1 MAQIGKYLE
10 ALGSKENKIFRE
22 CRLCPVIVNNSCLE
36 DESEVALGR
45 EEEEGEEDGAF
56 WVDFVFQPNNLTL
69 STKIEA
75 GGEVKKCANQEP
87 KKKRR
92 KRNAISSWPAVAGV
106 FMAACFSLVGCFAP
120 CLYSYHQHHG

>member
-22 CRLCPVIVNNSCLE
+22 CRLCPVMVNNSCLE
-36 DESEVALGR
+36 DESEVVLGH
-45 EEEEGEEDGAF
+45 EEEDVVGF

-75 GGEVKKCANQEP
+75 GREVKKCPNQEP

-92 KRNAISSWPAVAGV
+92 KITATSSWPAVAGV
-106 FMAACFSLVGCFAP
+106 FVAACLSLVVCFAP
-120 CLYSYHQHHG
+120 CLYSYQHG

>member
-22 CRLCPVIVNNSCLE
+22 CRLCPVMVNNSCLE
-36 DESEVALGR
+36 DESEVALVR
-45 EEEEGEEDGAF
+45 DEEEEDGVGF

-75 GGEVKKCANQEP
+75 GGEVKKCPNQEP
-87 KKKRR
+87 KNERR
-92 KRNAISSWPAVAGV
+92 KITATSSWPAVAGV
-106 FMAACFSLVGCFAP
+106 FLAACLSLVGCCAV
-120 CLYSYHQHHG
+120 CSYSYQHS

>member
-1 MAQIGKYLE
+1 M
-10 ALGSKENKIFRE
+10 
-22 CRLCPVIVNNSCLE
+22 VNNSCLE

-45 EEEEGEEDGAF
+45 DEEEEEEAGAF

-87 KKKRR
+87 EKKRR
-92 KRNAISSWPAVAGV
+92 KRNASSSWPAVAGV
-106 FMAACFSLVGCFAP
+106 FMAACFSLVGWFAVAP

>member
-22 CRLCPVIVNNSCLE
+22 CRLCPVMVNNSCLE

-45 EEEEGEEDGAF
+45 EEEEGGF
-56 WVDFVFQPNNLTL
+56 WVDFVFQPNNITL

-75 GGEVKKCANQEP
+75 GGEVKKCPNQEP
-87 KKKRR
+87 EKERR
-92 KRNAISSWPAVAGV
+92 KRKAISSWPAVAGV
-106 FMAACFSLVGCFAP
+106 FMAACLSLVGCCAV
-120 CLYSYHQHHG
+120 CLYSYQHG

>member
-1 MAQIGKYLE
+1 M
-10 ALGSKENKIFRE
+10 
-22 CRLCPVIVNNSCLE
+22 VNNSCLE

-45 EEEEGEEDGAF
+45 DEEEEDGGF

-75 GGEVKKCANQEP
+75 GGEVKKCPNQEP
-87 KKKRR
+87 EKKRR
-92 KRNAISSWPAVAGV
+92 KRNASSSWPAVAGV

>member
-10 ALGSKENKIFRE
+10 ALGSNENKIFRE
-22 CRLCPVIVNNSCLE
+22 CRLCPVMVNNSCLE
-36 DESEVALGR
+36 GESEVVLGR
-45 EEEEGEEDGAF
+45 DEEDGGL

-69 STKIEA
+69 STKIKA
-75 GGEVKKCANQEP
+75 GGEVKKCPHQEP

-92 KRNAISSWPAVAGV
+92 KRNASSSWPAVAGV

>member
-22 CRLCPVIVNNSCLE
+22 CRLCPVMVNNSCLE
-36 DESEVALGR
+36 DQSEVALGR
-45 EEEEGEEDGAF
+45 DEEEEDGGF

-75 GGEVKKCANQEP
+75 GGEVKKCPNQEP
-87 KKKRR
+87 KKHR
-92 KRNAISSWPAVAGV
+92 KNCECCPGHYLSTSV
-106 FMAACFSLVGCFAP
+106 
-120 CLYSYHQHHG
+120 

>member
-1 MAQIGKYLE
+1 MGKYLE
-10 ALGSKENKIFRE
+10 ALGIKENKIFRE
-22 CRLCPVIVNNSCLE
+22 CRFCPVMVNNSCLE

-45 EEEEGEEDGAF
+45 DGAF

-75 GGEVKKCANQEP
+75 GGEVKKCPNQEP
-87 KKKRR
+87 EKERR
-92 KRNAISSWPAVAGV
+92 KRKAISSRPAVAGV

>member
-22 CRLCPVIVNNSCLE
+22 CRLCPVMVNNSCLE
-36 DESEVALGR
+36 DESEVVLGH
-45 EEEEGEEDGAF
+45 EEEEEDGVF

-75 GGEVKKCANQEP
+75 GGEVKKCPNQEP
-87 KKKRR
+87 ENERR
-92 KRNAISSWPAVAGV
+92 KRNASSSWPAVAGV
-106 FMAACFSLVGCFAP
+106 FLAACLSLVGCFAP
-120 CLYSYHQHHG
+120 CLYSYQHG

>member
-22 CRLCPVIVNNSCLE
+22 CRLCPVMVNNSCLE
-36 DESEVALGR
+36 DESEVVLVR
-45 EEEEGEEDGAF
+45 DEEEEDGGL

-75 GGEVKKCANQEP
+75 GREVKKCPNQEP

-92 KRNAISSWPAVAGV
+92 KITATSSWPAVAGV
-106 FMAACFSLVGCFAP
+106 FVAACLSLVGCFAP
-120 CLYSYHQHHG
+120 CLYSYQHG